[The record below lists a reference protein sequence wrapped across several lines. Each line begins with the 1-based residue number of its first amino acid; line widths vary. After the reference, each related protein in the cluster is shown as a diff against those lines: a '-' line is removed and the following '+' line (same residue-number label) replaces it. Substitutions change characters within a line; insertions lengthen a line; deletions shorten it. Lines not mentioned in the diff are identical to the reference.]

1 VIGDKLI
8 IEKHHTERAAEICS
22 LLADLLADRLQPED
36 RFPRRRL
43 DALQLVEGRLT
54 VAVAGESGAGKA
66 ELAYEIYRQ
75 LNERGIKADV
85 LQQDDYFVFPPR
97 TNHEM
102 RRRNLEQVG
111 PYEVKLDLLDSNLR
125 SFKRGESP
133 IYKPL
138 VIYDEDRITHQ
149 ELEVAHL
156 AVLIAEGTYTSLL
169 RFADVRIFIDRDYR
183 QTLEARKQR
192 ARDRWEPFIQDVL
205 EREHSIISPHKALA
219 DLVIPSGFDRIVHQE
234 IPSTGGL

>member
-8 IEKHHTERAAEICS
+8 IEQHHTDRAAEII
-22 LLADLLADRLQPED
+22 DLLADSIKG
-36 RFPRRRL
+36 RF
-43 DALQLVEGRLT
+43 A
-54 VAVAGESGAGKA
+54 VAVAGESGAGKS

-75 LNERGIKADV
+75 LNERGIETGV
-85 LQQDDYFVFPPR
+85 LQQDDYFVFPPK

-102 RRRNLEQVG
+102 RRRNLAQVG

-138 VIYDEDRITHQ
+138 VVYAEDRITT
-149 ELEVAHL
+149 EEMDVDDL

-169 RFADVRIFIDRDYR
+169 SFADVRVFIDRDYR
-183 QTLEARKQR
+183 QTLEARKRR
-192 ARDRWEPFIQDVL
+192 ARDKWEPFIQDVL
-205 EREHSIISPHKALA
+205 EREHQIISRHKARA
-219 DLVIPSGFDRIVHQE
+219 NLVIPADFGTVMQQQ
-234 IPSTGGL
+234 PPAP

>member
-1 VIGDKLI
+1 MIGDKLI
-8 IEKHHTERAAEICS
+8 IEKHHTDRAAELC
-22 LLADLLADRLQPED
+22 DLLSDLVEPE
-36 RFPRRRL
+36 RRL
-43 DALQLVEGRLT
+43 ALS
-54 VAVAGESGAGKA
+54 VAGESGAGKS

-75 LNERGIKADV
+75 LNERGIPAEV

-111 PYEVKLDLLDSNLR
+111 PYEVKLDFLDSNLR

-138 VIYDEDRITHQ
+138 VVYDEDRITRQ
-149 ELEVAHL
+149 ELDVAEL

-169 RFADVRIFIDRDYR
+169 EFVDLRVFIDRDYR
-183 QTLEARKQR
+183 QTLEARQRR

-205 EREHSIISPHKALA
+205 EREHQIISQHKALA
-219 DLVIPSGFDRIVHQE
+219 DLVISPDFGTIQKQ
-234 IPSTGGL
+234 